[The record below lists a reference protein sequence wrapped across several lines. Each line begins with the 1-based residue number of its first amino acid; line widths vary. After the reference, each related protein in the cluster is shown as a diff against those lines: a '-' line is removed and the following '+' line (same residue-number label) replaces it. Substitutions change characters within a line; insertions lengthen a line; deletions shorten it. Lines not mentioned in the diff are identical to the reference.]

1 MPDQVKQLAFKKF
14 TNTEISNGTAANVLT
29 TNATTHYV
37 IKSIEATQGTDSDAI
52 EATATIGLTSGLSAG
67 EFTSLGTV
75 AKANRTGLSGSA
87 IMDANST
94 LTIRPT
100 AKTIT
105 YSDERI
111 NQSLHNDN
119 NPRIYAQAV
128 FPSVNGRADTALN
141 SETTI
146 DKTSVTY
153 TGQGYNLNVTPSR
166 NFTVQH
172 TNANGV
178 DLRIQF
184 SSNGN
189 STSRFEI
196 WNADGTYYGY
206 YSDQYD
212 APCFDGER
220 YIFWIDRNSAGGGVR
235 VRWYDLDESTTN
247 LLASNTTGGASG
259 SEFWHGQTAQWADS
273 PAINSHST
281 YNHHWRYFYKNRH
294 TDGRRYLGGWAAGN
308 QNWFQCEL
316 PATLTND
323 SSTTPAPKWLY
334 LSGSSQNTSGQ
345 DPFGNNNGSAWN
357 LTSFIVS
364 QYNPTD
370 EAQVQLTYDPEK
382 ERYYLWI
389 CPQNNYWFLFTYTQN
404 DWDSRPSGNR
414 ILNPQNDGHALR
426 MVSTYSAAEVN
437 LSTNIIQAYSSNNA
451 YVPLP
456 SSGVYT
462 DIGNAYPNRDCPT
475 YIDGKNWYFKDDN
488 SGNTTTYR
496 KCVKADMFN
505 ETLTNMFPNTSVTAT
520 FVTDLFVS
528 FGTPSA
534 ATIASRN
541 YTAAPGL
548 KIRVTGIDVDQ

>member
-1 MPDQVKQLAFKKF
+1 MADQVKQLAFRKL
-14 TNTEISNGTAANVLT
+14 TDTEIANGTAINVLT
-29 TNATTHYV
+29 TDSSTHYV
-37 IKSIEATQGTDSDAI
+37 IKSIEATQGSNSQAV
-52 EATATIGLTSGLSAG
+52 EATATIGLTAGLSAG

-75 AKANRTGLSGSA
+75 AKADRTGLSGSA
-87 IMDANST
+87 IMDSSST

-100 AKTIT
+100 AKAIT
-105 YSDERI
+105 YSDEKI

-119 NPRIYAQAV
+119 NPRIYGQSV
-128 FPSVNGRADTALN
+128 FPSVNGIADTALN
-141 SETTI
+141 AETTI

-153 TGQGYNLNVTPSR
+153 TGNGYNLNVFPTR
-166 NFTVQH
+166 NYTVQH

-184 SSNGN
+184 TSNGN
-189 STSRFEI
+189 SQTRFEI

-220 YIFWIDRNSAGGGVR
+220 YIFWIDRSSSPSGVR

-247 LLASNTTGGASG
+247 LLAANTTGGASG

-273 PAINSHST
+273 PSISSHST
-281 YNHHWRYFYKNRH
+281 YDHHLRYFYKNRH
-294 TDGRRYLGGWAAGN
+294 TDGRRYLGGWSTGN
-308 QNWFQCEL
+308 QVWFQCEL

-334 LSGSSQNTSGQ
+334 FSGSSQSTGGT
-345 DPFGNNNGSAWN
+345 DPFGNNAGSTWN
-357 LTSFIVS
+357 LTSFLVS
-364 QYNPTD
+364 QYSPTD

-389 CPQNNYWFLFTYTQN
+389 CPINNYWFLFTYTQN
-404 DWDSRPSGNR
+404 EWDSRTSGNR

-437 LSTNIIQAYSSNNA
+437 LSTSIFQAYSSNNA
-451 YVPLP
+451 YVPLRN
-456 SSGVYT
+456 SGVYT
-462 DIGNAYPNRDCPT
+462 DLGNSYPNRDCPT

-488 SGNTTTYR
+488 SSNTATYR

-505 ETLTNMFPNTSVTAT
+505 KTVTNMFPNTSVTAT

-534 ATIASRN
+534 TTIASRN

-548 KIRVTGIDVDQ
+548 KVRVTGILSDQ

>member
-1 MPDQVKQLAFKKF
+1 MADQVKQLAFKKF
-14 TNTEISNGTAANVLT
+14 TETELANGTAANILT

-37 IKSIEATQGTDSDAI
+37 IKSIEATQGSNSDAI
-52 EATATIGLTSGLSAG
+52 EATATIGLTAGLASG

-75 AKANRTGLSGSA
+75 AKANRVGLSGST

-100 AKTIT
+100 AKIIT
-105 YSDERI
+105 YSDEKI

-119 NPRIYAQAV
+119 NPRIYGQSV
-128 FPSVNGRADTALN
+128 FPSVSGKADTALN
-141 SETTI
+141 AETTI
-146 DKTSVTY
+146 DKTNVTY

-166 NFTVQH
+166 NYTVQH

-206 YSDQYD
+206 YSDGYD

-220 YIFWIDRNSAGGGVR
+220 YIFWVDRNSAGGGVR

-247 LLASNTTGGASG
+247 LLAANTTGGASG
-259 SEFWHGQTAQWADS
+259 GEFWHGQTATWADS
-273 PAINSHST
+273 PAIASSST
-281 YNHHWRYFYKNRH
+281 YDHHLRYFYKNRH
-294 TDGRRYLGGWAAGN
+294 TDGRRYLGGWASGN

-334 LSGSSQNTSGQ
+334 LSGSSQNTNGT
-345 DPFGNNNGSAWN
+345 DPFGNNSGSTWN
-357 LTSFIVS
+357 LTRFIVS

-389 CPQNNYWFLFTYTQN
+389 CPTNNMWFLFTYTQN
-404 DWDSRPSGNR
+404 EWDSRTSGNR

-437 LSTNIIQAYSSNNA
+437 ISTNILQAYSSNNA
-451 YVPLP
+451 YVPLRNT
-456 SSGVYT
+456 SVYQ
-462 DIGNAYPNRDCPT
+462 DLGNAYPNRDCPV

-488 SGNTTTYR
+488 SGNTATYR
-496 KCVKADMFN
+496 KAVKADVFN
-505 ETLTNMFPNTSVTAT
+505 KTLTNMFPNTSVTAT
-520 FVTDLFVS
+520 FIPDLFVS
-528 FGTPSA
+528 FSTPSA

-541 YTAAPGL
+541 YSIAPSL
-548 KIRVTGIDVDQ
+548 KIRVTGILSDQ

>member
-1 MPDQVKQLAFKKF
+1 M
-14 TNTEISNGTAANVLT
+14 
-29 TNATTHYV
+29 
-37 IKSIEATQGTDSDAI
+37 
-52 EATATIGLTSGLSAG
+52 
-67 EFTSLGTV
+67 
-75 AKANRTGLSGSA
+75 
-87 IMDANST
+87 
-94 LTIRPT
+94 
-100 AKTIT
+100 
-105 YSDERI
+105 
-111 NQSLHNDN
+111 
-119 NPRIYAQAV
+119 
-128 FPSVNGRADTALN
+128 
-141 SETTI
+141 
-146 DKTSVTY
+146 
-153 TGQGYNLNVTPSR
+153 
-166 NFTVQH
+166 
-172 TNANGV
+172 
-178 DLRIQF
+178 
-184 SSNGN
+184 
-189 STSRFEI
+189 
-196 WNADGTYYGY
+196 
-206 YSDQYD
+206 
-212 APCFDGER
+212 
-220 YIFWIDRNSAGGGVR
+220 
-235 VRWYDLDESTTN
+235 
-247 LLASNTTGGASG
+247 
-259 SEFWHGQTAQWADS
+259 
-273 PAINSHST
+273 
-281 YNHHWRYFYKNRH
+281 
-294 TDGRRYLGGWAAGN
+294 
-308 QNWFQCEL
+308 
-316 PATLTND
+316 
-323 SSTTPAPKWLY
+323 
-334 LSGSSQNTSGQ
+334 
-345 DPFGNNNGSAWN
+345 
-357 LTSFIVS
+357 TSFIVS